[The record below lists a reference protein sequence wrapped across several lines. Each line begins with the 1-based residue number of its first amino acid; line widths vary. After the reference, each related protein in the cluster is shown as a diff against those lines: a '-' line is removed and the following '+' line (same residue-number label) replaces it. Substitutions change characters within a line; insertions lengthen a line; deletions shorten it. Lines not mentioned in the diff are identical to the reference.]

1 MVHDTNDSRKI
12 ISQYIAEQLDLPN
25 LLSLDKFVSLF
36 PSGTSI
42 DLIKSIYTQLALQ
55 QKQKLSNTKSD
66 IDQFNIPLE
75 DIQDNAGHFSAI
87 NQSKVDLLNH
97 SLAKLNLQMEYEH
110 AIQTEEIRKELSK
123 LDAVLENLDHIVIPK
138 HLDREIQD
146 AISKCDKINSINQ
159 I

>member
-1 MVHDTNDSRKI
+1 M
-12 ISQYIAEQLDLPN
+12 
-25 LLSLDKFVSLF
+25 
-36 PSGTSI
+36 
-42 DLIKSIYTQLALQ
+42 Q

-97 SLAKLNLQMEYEH
+97 SLAKLNLQMEHEH
-110 AIQTEEIRKELSK
+110 AKQTEEIKEELSN
-123 LDAVLENLDHIVIPK
+123 LDAVLEKLDHIVIPK

-146 AISKCDKINSINQ
+146 AISKCDKINNLINQ